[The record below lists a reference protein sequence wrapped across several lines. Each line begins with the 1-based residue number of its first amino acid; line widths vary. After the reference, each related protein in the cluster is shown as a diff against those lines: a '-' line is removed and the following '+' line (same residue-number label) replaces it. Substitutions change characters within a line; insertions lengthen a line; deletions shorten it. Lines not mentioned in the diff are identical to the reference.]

1 MKIKENLEKSYEG
14 RVLFNAETDKI
25 QIRRVVDFVVNQ
37 PRLDR
42 MSRHLTARFLK

>member
-1 MKIKENLEKSYEG
+1 MKIKENLEKIYEG

-25 QIRRVVDFVVNQ
+25 QIGRVVDFVVNQ

-42 MSRHLTARFLK
+42 MSRHLKKHKI